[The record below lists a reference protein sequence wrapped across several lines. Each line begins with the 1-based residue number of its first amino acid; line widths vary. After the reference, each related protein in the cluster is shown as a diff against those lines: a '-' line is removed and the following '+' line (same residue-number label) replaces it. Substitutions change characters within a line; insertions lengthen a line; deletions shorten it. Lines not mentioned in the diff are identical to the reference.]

1 MLPTTP
7 KPSGNPYGAFT
18 EGLASML
25 LPRGPR
31 FHRRP
36 EAFEVGVN
44 EHSDQLFERGAGR
57 PAKLVFGPGEVADV
71 AELSRAASEG
81 QIAAK
86 ASRQFGPMWSNG
98 RARQLADAARDRSR

>member
-1 MLPTTP
+1 
-7 KPSGNPYGAFT
+7 
-18 EGLASML
+18 ML

-44 EHSDQLFERGAGR
+44 EHSDQLFEGGAGR
-57 PAKLVFGPGEVADV
+57 PAKLVFGPGGVADV

-81 QIAAK
+81 QIAANVVTPVRPNVVER
-86 ASRQFGPMWSNG
+86 ASS
-98 RARQLADAARDRSR
+98 AARRRCA